1 MKYDLFSHVVLT
13 EDLPS
18 HGLCRGDLATV
29 VEHYEGASGQEP
41 GYELE
46 VCNAVGE
53 SVGVVSVRESQV
65 EAPRPDERLC
75 VREVAGVAG

>member
-29 VEHYEGASGQEP
+29 VEHYEAAPGQEP

-46 VCNAVGE
+46 VCNAVGDT
-53 SVGVVSVRESQV
+53 VAVVSVRESQV
-65 EAPRPDERLC
+65 EAPRSDERLC
-75 VREVAGVAG
+75 VRAAAELAG